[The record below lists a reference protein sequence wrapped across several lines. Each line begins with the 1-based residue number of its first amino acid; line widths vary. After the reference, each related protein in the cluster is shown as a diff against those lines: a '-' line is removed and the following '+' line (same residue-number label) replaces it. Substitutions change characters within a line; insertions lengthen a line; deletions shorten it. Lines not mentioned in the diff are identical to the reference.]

1 MQTAIETIEKG
12 EKRSKYPWSIQT
24 NKASRISVA
33 SASDDMFSGFNTSRK
48 AAWLTQK
55 SYRNWNVQVI
65 ADSQMLLHGIRE

>member
-48 AAWLTQK
+48 AAYRITRK
-55 SYRNWNVQVI
+55 S
-65 ADSQMLLHGIRE
+65 